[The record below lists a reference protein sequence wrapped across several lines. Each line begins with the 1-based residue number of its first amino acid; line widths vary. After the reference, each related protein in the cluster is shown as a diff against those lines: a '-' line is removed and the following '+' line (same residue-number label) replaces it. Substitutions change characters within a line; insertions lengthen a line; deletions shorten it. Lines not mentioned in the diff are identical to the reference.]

1 MSHSGTGL
9 DKTEISISGGFYDLD
24 MDGSQ
29 TIGTTRSVSMQKV
42 CLHISGVAHTPR
54 SVTHSLFLSKPPP
67 LGFQPCGISQ
77 GSDDPVGL
85 GSPALKV
92 ALALKGAKWHLVGSF

>member
-1 MSHSGTGL
+1 
-9 DKTEISISGGFYDLD
+9 
-24 MDGSQ
+24 
-29 TIGTTRSVSMQKV
+29 MQKV
-42 CLHISGVAHTPR
+42 CLHISGVAGTPR
-54 SVTHSLFLSKPPP
+54 CVTHSLFLSEPPP
-67 LGFQPCGISQ
+67 LGFQPCGISW